1 MRQNNVI
8 NIDLEKSGRV
18 MCYLLIYVAHS
29 TEYKGAVHN
38 FLKSYW
44 LLDFSHQSI
53 QWKEQFKQK
62 Y

>member
-29 TEYKGAVHN
+29 TEYKGAVHKL
-38 FLKSYW
+38 LKVFRVYPYITNGT
-44 LLDFSHQSI
+44 QSCR
-53 QWKEQFKQK
+53 KV
-62 Y
+62 